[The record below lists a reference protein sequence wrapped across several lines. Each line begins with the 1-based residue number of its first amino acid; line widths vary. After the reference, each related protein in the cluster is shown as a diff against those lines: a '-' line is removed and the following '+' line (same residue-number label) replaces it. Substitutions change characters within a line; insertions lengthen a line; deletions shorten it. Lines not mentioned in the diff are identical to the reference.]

1 MSEVVLYPI
10 RGQVAQ
16 VNGKNEYIVYV
27 PRADE
32 FNYGVVKIG
41 KGFKLEDGV
50 ISYDDTQIKIES
62 IAKNGE
68 VLDIVD
74 KQVNIVLTKEDVGL
88 NNVDNTSDADKPV
101 SIAAQAAIDSVALTA
116 TATDRKLE
124 THKVDYTNPHR
135 VTKSQV
141 GLDKVDNTS
150 DKDKPVSTAT
160 QSAISALRDGV
171 NLELNAIGHQISQLD
186 AQVKLR
192 DKALAFPSYKDLVDF
207 FNSAEKDE
215 FPVGES
221 IFINTKNVPDLW
233 IYSVEDTYVGFTY
246 KTDNGIVDRL
256 TQNNVFQVGYYTF
269 APLEAQKMDLSNYVS
284 INGAETITGL
294 KYFRNG
300 LCIDELDGGR
310 NIALTNRSYEFVIT
324 DTRGNTYPLLINK
337 NDKTMF
343 VYDNK
348 VATEKHVT
356 DNFISYTSH
365 QELTEEQKEI
375 ARANIGAGTGNGNGE
390 YDDTKLTAHIN
401 NLQNPHGVTKAQVGL
416 SNVDNTADKDKP
428 ISLATQ
434 SALDG
439 VNAELLSLSGDIER
453 VEGLVKQGPKAV
465 SFADYSAVID
475 EFNMSATNKY
485 QVGQTI
491 LVNKTEVPDLWVYS
505 VENTHV
511 DYAYTNDK
519 TITDALETTGF
530 VQFGYYKLAQLE
542 TQKIDLE
549 NYVTLNSYQ
558 NITGTKVFTEQI
570 GILNGNEGEINYIKH
585 INNNFLISSSDGENI
600 VNIDEQLKK
609 FNFYN
614 KPVALEEYVGN
625 NFISYT
631 ENQELTED
639 QKEIARN
646 NIGAGGDVTVDY
658 ATDEKAGIIRI
669 ATNDEASS
677 GSYDMVAITPRQLAT
692 AIETSLGSVETWLVD
707 LNTGSGI

>member
-1 MSEVVLYPI
+1 MSDVVLYPI
-10 RGQVAQ
+10 RGQVSQ

-32 FNYGVVKIG
+32 FNYGVVKVG
-41 KGFKLEDGV
+41 KGLILEDGV
-50 ISYDDTQIKIES
+50 ISYDDTQVKIET
-62 IAKNGE
+62 IAKNGT

-74 KQVNIVLTKEDVGL
+74 KQVNITLDKTDVGL
-88 NNVDNTSDADKPV
+88 DNVDNTSDENKPV

-116 TATDRKLE
+116 MHADRKLE
-124 THKVDYTNPHR
+124 THMIDYTNPHR
-135 VTKSQV
+135 VSKAQV

-150 DKDKPVSTAT
+150 DKDKPISTAT
-160 QSAISALRDGV
+160 QSAISSLRSGV
-171 NLELNAIGHQISQLD
+171 DLELNNIREKVSELDSQL
-186 AQVKLR
+186 KLH
-192 DKALAFPSYKDLVDF
+192 DKAMSFASYSDLVNF
-207 FNSAEKDE
+207 FNSASKDK
-215 FPVGES
+215 FSVGES
-221 IFINTKNVPDLW
+221 IFVNTPGVPDLW
-233 IYSVEDTYVGFTY
+233 IYSVENSPISYTYSN
-246 KTDNGIVDRL
+246 DNVIVDRL
-256 TQNNVFQVGYYTF
+256 TAYNFIQIGYYKL
-269 APLEAQKMDLSNYVS
+269 APLEAQKIDLSNYVTTNTVS
-284 INGAETITGL
+284 HITQMKYFDAGIGL
-294 KYFRNG
+294 KELNG
-300 LCIDELDGGR
+300 GSTIVLENRVEDF
-310 NIALTNRSYEFVIT
+310 ALADS
-324 DTRGNTYPLLINK
+324 RGNSHPLVVNK

-348 VATEKHVT
+348 VATEKSVT

-365 QELTEEQKEI
+365 QDLTEEQKEI
-375 ARANIGAGTGNGNGE
+375 ARANIGAGTGSGGE
-390 YDDTKLTAHIN
+390 YDDAALTAHIN
-401 NLQNPHGVTKAQVGL
+401 NQDNPHKVTKTQVGL

-439 VNAELLSLSGDIER
+439 IDAEILTLTGNVER
-453 VEGLVKQGPKAV
+453 VEELVKQGPKAV
-465 SFADYSAVID
+465 SFANYGAVID
-475 EFNMSATNKY
+475 DFNMAATNKY
-485 QVGQTI
+485 QVGQTV
-491 LVNKTEVPDLWVYS
+491 LVNTTDVPDLWVYS

-511 DYAYTNDK
+511 DYVYTNDK
-519 TITDALETTGF
+519 AITDALETTGF

-542 TQKIDLE
+542 TQKIDLD

-558 NITGTKVFTEQI
+558 NITGTKVFSEQI

-600 VNIDEQLKK
+600 VNIDEQLKQ

-614 KPVALEEYVGN
+614 KPLALEEYVDN

-631 ENQELTED
+631 ENQELTDE

-646 NIGAGGDVTVDY
+646 NIGAGGDVSVDY

-677 GSYDMVAITPRQLAT
+677 GSYDMVAVTPRQLAT
-692 AIETSLGSVETWLVD
+692 AINTSLGSVEAWLVD